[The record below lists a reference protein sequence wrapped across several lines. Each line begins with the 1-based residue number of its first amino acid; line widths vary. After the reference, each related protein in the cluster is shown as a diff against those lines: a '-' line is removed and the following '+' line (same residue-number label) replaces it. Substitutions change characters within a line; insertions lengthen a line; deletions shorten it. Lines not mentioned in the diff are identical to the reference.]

1 MGRPRKVVTDTTT
14 KPKRKYTAKKV
25 QTEQESKSIEDL
37 EIQVEQLTEL
47 LTGSIE
53 AQLEYHQVSVEAE
66 DKFKALAK
74 ETERC
79 LNMIAYHC
87 SQVQEN
93 TGSLTSEDVEYSISL
108 IKRVIENKF
117 KKD

>member
-1 MGRPRKVVTDTTT
+1 MAIKRNVES
-14 KPKRKYTAKKV
+14 PKRKYTKKV
-25 QTEQESKSIEDL
+25 KSEQKSSKSIEDL
-37 EIQVEQLTEL
+37 EVQVEQLTEL

-53 AQLEYHQVSVEAE
+53 AQLEYHQVATEAE

-79 LNMIAYHC
+79 LNMIADHC
-87 SQVQEN
+87 YEVQRN
-93 TGSLTSEDVEYSISL
+93 TGSLRSEDVEYSISL
-108 IKRVIENKF
+108 IKRIIENKF

>member
-1 MGRPRKVVTDTTT
+1 MGRPRKVVTDATT

-53 AQLEYHQVSVEAE
+53 SQLMYHEVATDAE
-66 DKFKALAK
+66 QKFKALAK
-74 ETERC
+74 ETESS
-79 LNMIAYHC
+79 LTMMLYHC
-87 SQVQEN
+87 DQVQAT
-93 TGSLTSEDVEYSISL
+93 TGSLTAADVEYSVNL
-108 IKRVIENKF
+108 LKRIIEHKF

>member
-1 MGRPRKVVTDTTT
+1 MAIKRNVES
-14 KPKRKYTAKKV
+14 PKRKYTKKV
-25 QTEQESKSIEDL
+25 KSEQKSSKSIEDL
-37 EIQVEQLTEL
+37 EVQVEQLTEL

-74 ETERC
+74 ETESS
-79 LNMIAYHC
+79 LTMMLYHC
-87 SQVQEN
+87 AQVQAT
-93 TGSLTSEDVEYSISL
+93 TGSLTAEDVEYSVNL
-108 IKRVIENKF
+108 LKRIIEHKF